1 MGVLTDFFAAT
12 PQELADLA
20 IDWGPVPPEPEPP
33 TAKGGLFGFGKKPA
47 PVPDG
52 PLEPYGPTLPAVASK
67 GILNTQLGM
76 LDQFVTGT
84 PYDTLVELGAID
96 DFVRDAGENG
106 PWVFAV
112 RRELRDG
119 LASLDPGRIRG
130 IARQW
135 GEDEELGATEPE
147 EFEALEGLVGD
158 LSGLAR
164 TATESG
170 RDLYLW
176 VSL

>member
-12 PQELADLA
+12 PKELADLS
-20 IDWGPVPPEPEPP
+20 IEWGPVPPEPEPP
-33 TAKGGLFGFGKKPA
+33 KTKGGFFGFGKKPA
-47 PVPDG
+47 PVPDD
-52 PLEPYGPTLPAVASK
+52 PLEPYGPTLPAVQSK

-84 PYDTLVELGAID
+84 PYETLEETGAID
-96 DFVRDAGENG
+96 EIARDAGEDG
-106 PWVFAV
+106 PWVFPV

-119 LASLDPGRIRG
+119 LAALEPGRIPAL
-130 IARQW
+130 ARQW
-135 GEDEELGATEPE
+135 GEDEELAATEPE
-147 EFEALEGLVGD
+147 EFEALEELVGE
-158 LSGLAR
+158 LSDLAR
-164 TATESG
+164 NASESG

>member
-1 MGVLTDFFAAT
+1 MGILTDFFAAT
-12 PQELADLA
+12 PQELADLV
-20 IDWGPVPPEPEPP
+20 IEWGPVPPEPEPP
-33 TAKGGLFGFGKKPA
+33 KAKGGLFGFGKKPA

-52 PLEPYGPTLPAVASK
+52 PLEPYGPTLPAVQAK

-84 PYDTLVELGAID
+84 SYAHLVEMGAID
-96 DFVRDAGENG
+96 ALVRDAGEQG
-106 PWVFAV
+106 PWVFPV

-119 LASLDPGRIRG
+119 LASLDAGRGRA

-135 GEDEELGATEPE
+135 GEDEELGATDPE
-147 EFEALEGLVGD
+147 EFAALETLVGD

-164 TATESG
+164 SAVDTD

-176 VSL
+176 ASL